1 MPQKS
6 RFQTMPLPSGNI
18 FSFVAPVLL
27 KWGREEG
34 GKDEETANNQAQH
47 KKSRSFRK
55 SHPRSALSRFL

>member
-18 FSFVAPVLL
+18 FSFIAPVLL

-34 GKDEETANNQAQH
+34 GKDKGNG
-47 KKSRSFRK
+47 K
-55 SHPRSALSRFL
+55 